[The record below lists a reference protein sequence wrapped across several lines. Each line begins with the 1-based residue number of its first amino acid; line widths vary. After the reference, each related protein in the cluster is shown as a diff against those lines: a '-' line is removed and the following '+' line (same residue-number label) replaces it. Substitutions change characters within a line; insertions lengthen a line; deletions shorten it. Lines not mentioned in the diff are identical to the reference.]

1 MLVNLRHKL
10 AAPPLRGCVRHVTA
24 NAESVEYETT
34 LGVAA
39 GCPAPLLVIWSHPL
53 LLNYSLSKKKKPND
67 LAAVNH
73 QLSIISCQSSRSP
86 AVV

>member
-10 AAPPLRGCVRHVTA
+10 AAPPLRGGVRHVTA
-24 NAESVEYETT
+24 NAESVEYEAT

-39 GCPAPLLVIWSHPL
+39 GCPASLLVIWSHPL
-53 LLNYSLSKKKKPND
+53 LLNYSLSKKKN
-67 LAAVNH
+67 LMTW
-73 QLSIISCQSSRSP
+73 QLSIIGCQSSRIP